1 MNTFY
6 IYWMVHVRGS
16 GPTNKMHGTKK
27 EAEQEA
33 SRLANSN
40 PGKQVAVLEVVS
52 AFQVQQPI
60 AERLR
65 VEHAPQPAPVTD

>member
-6 IYWMVHVRGS
+6 IYWMVHVRGTGS
-16 GPTNKMHGTKK
+16 TNATLGTKQ

-33 SRLANSN
+33 SRLANLN

-52 AFQVQQPI
+52 AFQVQQPT